1 MHTKL
6 MSSPYVA
13 TTRPRNIWDHAW
25 NYGRDTIDKVNVYN
39 RMSNVT
45 FYYYI
50 NYNINLYS

>member
-1 MHTKL
+1 MDTKL

-13 TTRPRNIWDHAW
+13 TIRPRNIWDHAW

-39 RMSNVT
+39 CMSNVT
-45 FYYYI
+45 FYYI